1 MKIHTSGRRV
11 AGMAAGAVAA
21 AALVAASAPAMAASS
36 PKPAPTSIP
45 PSARIAAP
53 RPLPSSVT
61 PAPPSLQ
68 LRRLAFQNGAPQN
81 GTCNVGEVCLY
92 YLHSPIFGS
101 LYDTGHN
108 DPNLFNNH
116 FISAGLGRG
125 AVVGSNAE
133 FVWNRDPRT
142 SVKVCTGLNY
152 TGICGFVLPNQS
164 GNFTSTYKNHV
175 QSLIWA
181 DSTN

>member
-1 MKIHTSGRRV
+1 MPSPLPPSWRR
-11 AGMAAGAVAA
+11 AHRPSAVR
-21 AALVAASAPAMAASS
+21 LKAP
-36 PKPAPTSIP
+36 PPIP
-45 PSARIAAP
+45 PSARIAP
-53 RPLPSSVT
+53 
-61 PAPPSLQ
+61 PPSFPIVNSVAPSPLVR
-68 LRRLAFQNGAPQN
+68 LLAFQNGAPQN

-101 LYDTGHN
+101 LYDTSHN

-125 AVVGSNAE
+125 AVVGNNAE

-175 QSLIWA
+175 KSLIWA